1 MYTEYVYT
9 HTDTLNIIGLIYIF
23 IHIHTCMYTHMHV
36 YTCENT
42 YIRVIHRYG
51 RIEHGRHSLD
61 LSCPPILN
69 ESKVQ
74 L

>member
-1 MYTEYVYT
+1 
-9 HTDTLNIIGLIYIF
+9 
-23 IHIHTCMYTHMHV
+23 MHV

-51 RIEHGRHSLD
+51 RIEHGRHSVD